1 MDKNIEYSREKDYKG
16 EGARGFLSKLSKGL
30 MLPIAVLPIAGL
42 FLGIG
47 SGIINIF
54 DTVGLDKETNPWY
67 LIPIIMRDIGNIIFA
82 TLPALFCVAIA
93 IAYTDDAGIAA
104 FTGFLG
110 YVVFCVSQAVL
121 IFENVDANGVLI
133 NYHILWYDEVPTSVV
148 GQTLGI
154 TSLQT
159 SVFGGI
165 AVGFVAAWLYNRFS
179 TLRLPNFLGFFNGT
193 RSVPIIAFM
202 FMPLVA
208 FIFLATW
215 PLIGTWL
222 DSFGQLLLGM
232 NYGFDALLFGIIER
246 ALVPF
251 GLHHAFYTPLWF
263 TSVGGQIIAVDPST
277 GQQLVVSAGDE
288 NMWFAIQNYGL
299 DYNSLN
305 TQYWVEANDTI
316 LNLTGMSNNYWVFD
330 PNAAGG
336 ASTNINDYLLPSQ
349 NLDFNSGTNECV
361 YFITSGA
368 HPGQYLQ
375 GKYQFMIFALPAAG
389 AAMIMCAKKE
399 NREMAMSLIGAAVLT
414 TFLTGITE
422 PIEFTFLFLAPMLY
436 VFHVLMCGISFWVDD
451 LLQVSA
457 GMTFSGGIID
467 YCLYGIL
474 PLATGYNTAAWI
486 IIPIGIIYMP
496 IYYFFFRWY
505 ILKFDIQTP
514 GRGDSDDDMKLV
526 SKKDYLESKDAKKE
540 NKNLPKGKKGYF
552 DESNPRF
559 ERTVSLLGY
568 LGDFD
573 NLKSIN
579 SCITRLRLSV
589 VDVSKIDE
597 ESLKKKLGAKGIMKL
612 SGGSVQVIFG
622 AEADIFKVELQMLKK
637 QGFTYKEWSEKSK
650 NN

>member
-1 MDKNIEYSREKDYKG
+1 MDQKIEYTRAKDSKG
-16 EGARGFLSKLSKGL
+16 EGVRGFLSKLSKGL

-47 SGIINIF
+47 SGIINIM
-54 DTVGLDKETNPWY
+54 DTVGLDKNTNPWY
-67 LIPIIMRDIGNIIFA
+67 LIPIILRDIGNIIFA
-82 TLPALFCVAIA
+82 TLPALFAVAIA

-110 YVVFCVSQAVL
+110 YVVFAVTQSIL
-121 IFENVDANGVLI
+121 IFDNVDSNGILTS
-133 NYHILWYDEVPTSVV
+133 YQILWYDEVPTSVV

-154 TSLQT
+154 KSLQT

-165 AVGFVAAWLYNRFS
+165 TVGFVAAWLYNRFS

-263 TSVGGQIIAVDPST
+263 TSVGGQIIAIDPGS
-277 GQQLVVSAGDE
+277 GEQLVVAAGDE
-288 NMWFAIQNYGL
+288 SMWFAIQNYGL
-299 DYNSLN
+299 DYNSL
-305 TQYWVEANDTI
+305 TTEFWVTPNDTI
-316 LNLTGMSNNYWVFD
+316 ENIININGYWVFD
-330 PNAAGG
+330 PSGNGG
-336 ASTNINDYLLPSQ
+336 ASTDINEYLLPAQ
-349 NLDFNSGTNECV
+349 NLDFSSGADQCV
-361 YFITSGA
+361 YCITAGA

-375 GKYQFMIFALPAAG
+375 GKYQFMIFGLPAAG
-389 AAMIMCAKKE
+389 FAMIMCAKKE
-399 NREMAMSLIGAAVLT
+399 NREMATSLIGAAVLT

-436 VFHVLMCGISFWVDD
+436 IFHVFMAGISFWVDD
-451 LLQVSA
+451 LLKVSV

-467 YCLYGIL
+467 YILYGIL

-486 IIPIGIIYMP
+486 VIPIGIIYMP

-505 ILKFDIQTP
+505 ILKFDVQTP
-514 GRGDSDDDMKLV
+514 GRGDSEEEMKLV
-526 SKKDYLESKDAKKE
+526 SKKDYLEAKESKKEQKNVVPAAKK
-540 NKNLPKGKKGYF
+540 GQF

-559 ERTVSLLGY
+559 LRTVSLLGY

-573 NLKSIN
+573 NLPSIN
-579 SCITRLRLSV
+579 ACITRLRISV
-589 VDVSKIDE
+589 SDPTKVDE
-597 ESLKKKLGAKGIMKL
+597 ENIKKKLGAKGIVKF
-612 SGGSVQVIFG
+612 SGGRSMQIIFG
-622 AEADIFKVELQMLKK
+622 AEADIFKTELMMLKK
-637 QGFTYKEWSEKSK
+637 QGFTYKEWEKTHK
-650 NN
+650 N